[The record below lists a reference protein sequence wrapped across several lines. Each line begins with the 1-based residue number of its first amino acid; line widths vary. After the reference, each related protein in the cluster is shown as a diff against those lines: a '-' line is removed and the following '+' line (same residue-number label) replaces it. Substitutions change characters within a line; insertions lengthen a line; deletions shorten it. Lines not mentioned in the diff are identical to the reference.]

1 MLDKLTENGYQIPD
15 DLSIVGTDDSSLS
28 HLGNKKLTTLT
39 HPKEKLGQDAARWIV
54 TTIEKGQAQPNI
66 LYEPVLVERETV
78 KVERKEP
85 KEINEEPINKTASVV
100 SNAEGMEELAQTL
113 QHSLITGVTITA
125 KNLDERMVALGFI
138 TKKTGFGGVVDML
151 SELMETGKINY
162 QLRRKPQNRT
172 IIAEIIGEQNSQSQ
186 LMDKIIIKKIF
197 LHEL

>member
-1 MLDKLTENGYQIPD
+1 
-15 DLSIVGTDDSSLS
+15 
-28 HLGNKKLTTLT
+28 
-39 HPKEKLGQDAARWIV
+39 
-54 TTIEKGQAQPNI
+54 
-66 LYEPVLVERETV
+66 
-78 KVERKEP
+78 
-85 KEINEEPINKTASVV
+85 
-100 SNAEGMEELAQTL
+100 NAEGMEELAQTL

>member
-1 MLDKLTENGYQIPD
+1 MEL
-15 DLSIVGTDDSSLS
+15 
-28 HLGNKKLTTLT
+28 KKLEVPTSSITEVKRSPMDVFAQARDAGTGVYIFNREKVAGVMLTQEQYETLLQ
-39 HPKEKLGQDAARWIV
+39 ELD
-54 TTIEKGQAQPNI
+54 
-66 LYEPVLVERETV
+66 VLRQTV
-78 KVERKEP
+78 KEELKEP
-85 KEINEEPINKTASVV
+85 KEKKYMKNLSIKQLPSYPMLKGWKSWLKHYSTR
-100 SNAEGMEELAQTL
+100 LL
-113 QHSLITGVTITA
+113 LGVTITA

-151 SELMETGKINY
+151 SELMKTGKINY